1 MKRAYTVLIAGAILI
16 GVGIGLILPSVY
28 SASSLLKSVSVNDLT
43 SVIVTRLANKTQ
55 EQPVP
60 KDSSLDSL
68 VKTELKNLVI
78 KGFKSVTDNKDNQ
91 SSSQEQEVYLK
102 KVAFHLGL
110 YSLIILIGIILI
122 VNGIISLVAGTII
135 FLHDRRK
142 IHHQTKT

>member
-1 MKRAYTVLIAGAILI
+1 M
-16 GVGIGLILPSVY
+16 Y

-43 SVIVTRLANKTQ
+43 NVIVTRLANNTQ
-55 EQPVP
+55 EQPVT

-68 VKTELKNLVI
+68 AKTELKNLVI
-78 KGFKSVTDNKDNQ
+78 KGFKYVTGKENQ
-91 SSSQEQEVYLK
+91 YSSQEQTLYLK

-110 YSLIILIGIILI
+110 YSLIILISIILI
-122 VNGIISLVAGTII
+122 VNGIISLVAGIII

>member
-1 MKRAYTVLIAGAILI
+1 MKRAYTVLIAGVILI

-43 SVIVTRLANKTQ
+43 SVIVTRLANNTQ

-60 KDSSLDSL
+60 KDSSLDSV

-102 KVAFHLGL
+102 KVTFHLGL

-135 FLHDRRK
+135 FLHDRK

>member
-16 GVGIGLILPSVY
+16 GVGMGLILPSVY

-43 SVIVTRLANKTQ
+43 SVIVTRLANNTQ
-55 EQPVP
+55 EQSVP
-60 KDSSLDSL
+60 KDSSLDSV